1 MTAYIQKNWYLWL
14 RVLGYVGLIVA
25 LILAVDAKDTANRVA
40 DQTQSLVLYLQ
51 CENNQQRNLIL
62 LHTVEAFIVQRQ
74 IDLLYADTNGVYSWA
89 NTELDVL
96 SKQQKYL
103 QNALKEN
110 CLKNLR
116 TGVYGP
122 PVHPPLVPKL
132 DSP

>member
-1 MTAYIQKNWYLWL
+1 M
-14 RVLGYVGLIVA
+14 IVA

-62 LHTVEAFIVQRQ
+62 LHTVEALIVQRQ

-110 CLKNLR
+110 CLRNLR

-122 PVHPPLVPKL
+122 PVHPPLVPKF